1 MKETGL
7 NEYAYHFSVDYYG
20 IDVGTFRIF
29 IDIWWIKCFN
39 IMFRFVKKMFIRL
52 LSLCAIGSFC
62 ELLVSNSKGL

>member
-7 NEYAYHFSVDYYG
+7 NEYAYHFSVDCYG

-39 IMFRFVKKMFIRL
+39 TMFRFVKKMYIRL